1 MQTMDGQ
8 ENTLH
13 MVYQRMSAAIYEKLR
28 KCNFTYVPK
37 YNKIVHTSR
46 ETDGFAILYRLIES
60 QHPNLQMEKKKPD
73 KPAFANYK
81 CLFDFITEYQNWLDI
96 ESISERKYNI
106 TDQLEHVLDQVKDSW
121 KFKDAYDELNSEYLI
136 FK

>member
-1 MQTMDGQ
+1 
-8 ENTLH
+8 
-13 MVYQRMSAAIYEKLR
+13 
-28 KCNFTYVPK
+28 
-37 YNKIVHTSR
+37 
-46 ETDGFAILYRLIES
+46 
-60 QHPNLQMEKKKPD
+60 MEKKKPD
-73 KPAFANYK
+73 KPALANYK
-81 CLFDFITEYQNWLDI
+81 RLFDFISEYQNWLDI